1 MDQMQAQAGQGGGD
15 SSGQELIQNIDQG
28 LSNVAKILTGA
39 PQGGEQLAQR
49 MGAVQAEFRSIIE
62 EAMSGG
68 GQGGGGA
75 QPVMDQ
81 SQGTPMGTQGGM
93 R

>member
-1 MDQMQAQAGQGGGD
+1 MDQMQGQEAQGGD
-15 SSGQELIQNIDQG
+15 SSGQELIANVDQG
-28 LSNVAKILTGA
+28 ISNIAKILTGA

-68 GQGGGGA
+68 SQGGGS

-81 SQGTPMGTQGGM
+81 SQGTPMGAQGGM

>member
-1 MDQMQAQAGQGGGD
+1 MDQMQGQAQGGDQAGQ
-15 SSGQELIQNIDQG
+15 EMIANVDQG
-28 LSNVAKILTGA
+28 ISNIAKILTGA

-62 EAMSGG
+62 EAMGG

-75 QPVMDQ
+75 QPVQDQ
-81 SQGTPMGTQGGM
+81 SQGTPMGAQGGM